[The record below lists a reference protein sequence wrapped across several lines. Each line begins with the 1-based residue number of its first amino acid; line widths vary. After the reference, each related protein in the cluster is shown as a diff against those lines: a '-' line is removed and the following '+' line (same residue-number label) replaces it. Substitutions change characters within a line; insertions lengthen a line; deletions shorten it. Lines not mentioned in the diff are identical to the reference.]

1 MNGSGNEKLALA
13 IDDERAA
20 VVSHIAGKRRAEQ
33 RSKETKQGKKEGGDF
48 HHFFWKFLDLSFS
61 LGFYGGK
68 KQVDES
74 DSDEFMCISVGIAR
88 GVQRERAVGNSG

>member
-1 MNGSGNEKLALA
+1 MNGSGNEKLPLA

-33 RSKETKQGKKEGGDF
+33 RN
-48 HHFFWKFLDLSFS
+48 LSFS
-61 LGFYGGK
+61 FCFGFYGGK
-68 KQVDES
+68 KQVDKS

-88 GVQRERAVGNSG
+88 GV

>member
-1 MNGSGNEKLALA
+1 MNGSGNEKLPLA

-33 RSKETKQGKKEGGDF
+33 RSKETKQGEKEEGD
-48 HHFFWKFLDLSFS
+48 
-61 LGFYGGK
+61 
-68 KQVDES
+68 VDKS

-88 GVQRERAVGNSG
+88 GV